1 MSKLAVF
8 AGTCALAAAGF
19 ASADYTGATV
29 MNMGEIVPGT
39 TTYRIFVNFSSP
51 DDRLLAISGNDT
63 VSALR
68 YSGAELVQNAPGF
81 ESLDLQDKPFVASLP
96 GDSWVTIGGNFD
108 AGTTDT
114 TFSPGFL
121 APAFPGASVIKG
133 SFFEQLDNG
142 GYFDFNPGTPEAG
155 GSVLVAQFT
164 IASGASATYE
174 ATVDYVLAGQLG
186 ATSVAMGTV
195 VIPAPG
201 AMALLGLAG
210 LAGTR
215 RRRG

>member
-1 MSKLAVF
+1 MKKFALAG
-8 AGTCALAAAGF
+8 ACALAAAGA
-19 ASADYTGATV
+19 ASADFTNVSV
-29 MNMGEIVPGT
+29 MSMGEIIPGT
-39 TTYRIFVNFSSP
+39 TTYRIFANFDNV
-51 DDRLLAISGNDT
+51 DDKVLA
-63 VSALR
+63 VSASQAPLR
-68 YSGAELVQNAPGF
+68 WSGAMLVQNAPGF
-81 ESLDLQDKPFVASLP
+81 ETLDLQDKPFAASLP
-96 GDSWVTIGGNFD
+96 GDSWVTIGGNFE
-108 AGTTDT
+108 AGLTDT

-121 APAFPGASVIKG
+121 SPTFPGASVING
-133 SFFEQLDNG
+133 TFFEQLDNG

-164 IASGASATYE
+164 IATGSTATYE

-201 AMALLGLAG
+201 AVALLGLAG

-215 RRRG
+215 RRRA